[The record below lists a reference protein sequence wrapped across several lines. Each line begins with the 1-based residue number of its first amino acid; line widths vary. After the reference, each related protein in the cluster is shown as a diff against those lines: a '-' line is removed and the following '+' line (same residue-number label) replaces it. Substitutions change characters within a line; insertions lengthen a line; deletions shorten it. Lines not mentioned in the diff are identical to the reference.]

1 MGPAARGRVVGL
13 LVLDSLVVQSALAQ
27 AGRAPVAPRAP
38 HQLQLPAFLSAPTA
52 RHPLLPPG
60 GPLRPAPAR
69 RPLQAVQR
77 AVKPPP
83 HHPRLHALSL
93 LGSRLPDRR
102 CLRLVFEARRS
113 RCDLPPN
120 DDPRRVVGGKS
131 HTCDLS

>member
-60 GPLRPAPAR
+60 GCRAQGPAGPRGARPPASNRWVCVYSIAEPRGPAR
-69 RPLQAVQR
+69 AHACSPARARVRPWSHHLTTCSGPQADASSVPV
-77 AVKPPP
+77 AW
-83 HHPRLHALSL
+83 HGH
-93 LGSRLPDRR
+93 
-102 CLRLVFEARRS
+102 E
-113 RCDLPPN
+113 
-120 DDPRRVVGGKS
+120 
-131 HTCDLS
+131 